1 MLCIE
6 GLSLKVLVSIED
18 SVLEQNS
25 GIIGELKFFRLEA
38 KRLKLSN
45 NSSVVSLTYVDAT
58 FSDLEAFDNVSLA
71 STSMA
76 SILRESKFRCSNCL
90 FYRNFGEAGVVIIDN
105 SSKFELDKCSF
116 KDNYST
122 KGASAITI
130 TRTQA
135 KNVIR
140 NTLFQNNR
148 SDRSDCVALDQ
159 SSLVMTNMAFISNS
173 AKGQTPGVKVM
184 SSSLEVEQSLFSDQ
198 YGEESA
204 FFIISSKSKAVVS
217 RSVFTRGR
225 AILGGVIAL
234 ASNSEVKLD
243 GCSISDISQAKEGK
257 SASSMIP

>member
-1 MLCIE
+1 MMLNLSMKFLTIKKNTVSSMLCIE
-6 GLSLKVLVSIED
+6 GLSLKGLVSMED
-18 SVLEQNS
+18 SVLKQNS
-25 GIIGELKFFRLEA
+25 GIMGEFKFFRLVA
-38 KRLKLSN
+38 KRLKLHK
-45 NSSVVSLTYVDAT
+45 SSSAVSLTYVDAT

-130 TRTQA
+130 TSTQA

-148 SDRSDCVALDQ
+148 SDGSDCDA
-159 SSLVMTNMAFISNS
+159 MT
-173 AKGQTPGVKVM
+173 
-184 SSSLEVEQSLFSDQ
+184 
-198 YGEESA
+198 
-204 FFIISSKSKAVVS
+204 S
-217 RSVFTRGR
+217 RP
-225 AILGGVIAL
+225 L
-234 ASNSEVKLD
+234 
-243 GCSISDISQAKEGK
+243 
-257 SASSMIP
+257 